1 MFNHIIVP
9 LDGSGFAEAAIP
21 YALEL
26 AARFDSQI
34 TLLRV
39 IVPPRAREAALSPD
53 SADMMIRLRDDLY
66 QEAIDYLKSHKGS
79 LRQQNFKVNFQVAES
94 DDIAAEIINAAIS
107 GEADTVVMCTHGRGG
122 ISRWL
127 FGSVASRVLQTA
139 EVPVL
144 LIRPYGQKTAG

>member
-94 DDIAAEIINAAIS
+94 DDIAAEIINAVIS